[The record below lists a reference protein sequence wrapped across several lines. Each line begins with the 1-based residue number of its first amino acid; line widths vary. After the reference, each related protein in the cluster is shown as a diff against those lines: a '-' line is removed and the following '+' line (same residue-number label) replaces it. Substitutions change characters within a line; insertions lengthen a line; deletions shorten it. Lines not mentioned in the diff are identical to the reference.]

1 MRRIKKNYF
10 ILLGFVSMLTAYSQ
24 SFNKGTVALT
34 GSIGS
39 PHLFKKIVKIAAN
52 SDAFKNNFG
61 KALEVSPITGLNPIS
76 TKGEYGITKYFGLGY
91 SVAFWSI
98 KFSVNDYYNVQNQN
112 AGTFI
117 KDSVD
122 TYSFKISSQSFGI
135 RPNIH
140 FPIENPKHDVYLG
153 LGLGLTRNKL
163 AIGFNSTDAGRFV
176 KSFGKDLEYD
186 LSLPGGVYFSPS
198 IGYRTYFGK
207 FIGLNFE
214 FGYEKGA
221 IVQGGLAIRLN
232 HKPNENKD

>member
-1 MRRIKKNYF
+1 M
-10 ILLGFVSMLTAYSQ
+10 SMLSAYSQ
-24 SFNKGTVALT
+24 GIDKGTVVVT

-39 PHLFKKIVKIAAN
+39 PHLFKKIIKLAAN
-52 SDAFKNNFG
+52 SEGFKKNFG
-61 KALEVSPITGLNPIS
+61 KALEVSAITGLNPVS
-76 TKGEYGITKYFGLGY
+76 TKGEYCFNKYFGLGY
-91 SVAFWSI
+91 SIALWSI
-98 KFSVNDYYNVQNQN
+98 KFSINDYYNLQNQN

-122 TYSFKISSQSFGI
+122 TYTFKISSQSFGI

-140 FPIENPKHDVYLG
+140 FPFENPKHDVYIG
-153 LGLGLTRNKL
+153 LGLGITKNKL
-163 AIGFNSTDAGRFV
+163 SIGFNSTDAGRLV

-221 IVQGGLAIRLN
+221 IIQAGLAIRLN
-232 HKPNENKD
+232 HKPSEKENK